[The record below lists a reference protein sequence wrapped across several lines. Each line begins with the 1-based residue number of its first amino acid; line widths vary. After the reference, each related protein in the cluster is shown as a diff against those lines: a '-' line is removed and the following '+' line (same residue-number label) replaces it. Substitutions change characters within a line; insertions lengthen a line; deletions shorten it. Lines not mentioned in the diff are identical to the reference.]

1 MDDSF
6 KLFKFQCQKNSCNT
20 NLSQI
25 YQECQKLSAK
35 NKELSLRNEDL
46 EREIQSLRQNQPMEE
61 AKFLDSAQQRYEHT
75 YQSFKKD
82 WLSRMF
88 YLHKVQNWKKPSS
101 LNQPQNSEFDF
112 GDQEEVTIENL
123 PKIIPQ
129 IFSPEMK
136 KAEFISGD
144 MNNVQ
149 ELNQEIKKLH

>member
-1 MDDSF
+1 
-6 KLFKFQCQKNSCNT
+6 
-20 NLSQI
+20 
-25 YQECQKLSAK
+25 
-35 NKELSLRNEDL
+35 
-46 EREIQSLRQNQPMEE
+46 
-61 AKFLDSAQQRYEHT
+61 
-75 YQSFKKD
+75 
-82 WLSRMF
+82 MF

-144 MNNVQ
+144 MNNV
-149 ELNQEIKKLH
+149 